1 MKKSVISIVILVF
14 SVIVTWYQYPIW
26 MQIIFENE
34 VSEIT
39 NRALFGD
46 SYGSLN
52 TLFSG
57 LAFAGIITSIFLQS
71 QELRDTR
78 AEIKGQKEEFE
89 LQTKAMNKQVF
100 ETTFFQLLQLHNE
113 IVQSLQI
120 DDGFGNNRKS
130 CHGREVFRVLY
141 KDKFV
146 EQGASYEHS
155 FQFGDDEIFSE
166 DINGHYLKFHRVYGH
181 MVGHYFRNVYQ
192 ILKYVDKSTVEDKK
206 FYSNLLRAQLSDYE
220 LGLLFYNCIS
230 DLGNSKFKVLVG
242 KYSFFEHL
250 HRLSSIEDYEI
261 KMYAKNAYGS
271 TNVSFIEIC
280 EQNT

>member
-230 DLGNSKFKVLVG
+230 DLGNSKFKVLVE